1 MQMASPILEPKTR
14 NKVKF
19 VYPDNPETDKIMED
33 LFNMDE
39 LECAFGG
46 RSQATFNINDY
57 AARMREDDNK
67 MPLFWSPEN
76 SALASE
82 PYVMKN
88 HGNQQC
94 SSGLR
99 TEETALDKI
108 EETENVSE
116 KSEESESTS
125 EEKEEN
131 EAASEE
137 RGQPEILSEKSR
149 ETETGS
155 VKDESET
162 ISKKKEEFESSTI
175 KLTISPGEGITSSDK
190 VGSSSDP

>member
-1 MQMASPILEPKTR
+1 MASPILEPKTR

-57 AARMREDDNK
+57 AARMREDDIK

-82 PYVMKN
+82 PYLMKN
-88 HGNQQC
+88 HRSQQC
-94 SSGLR
+94 SSGLK
-99 TEETALDKI
+99 TEETELDKN
-108 EETENVSE
+108 EETETVSE
-116 KSEESESTS
+116 KSGETETSS
-125 EEKEEN
+125 EEKDEI
-131 EAASEE
+131 
-137 RGQPEILSEKSR
+137 EILSEKMR
-149 ETETGS
+149 ETEMDS
-155 VKDESET
+155 VKDETETKSE
-162 ISKKKEEFESSTI
+162 KKEATESSTF
-175 KLTISPGEGITSSDK
+175 KLTSSPGEGITSADK
-190 VGSSSDP
+190 GGSSSDP

>member
-76 SALASE
+76 SALALE
-82 PYVMKN
+82 PYLMKN
-88 HGNQQC
+88 HSNQQC
-94 SSGLR
+94 SGLR

-108 EETENVSE
+108 EETENVSD

-125 EEKEEN
+125 EEKEET

-137 RGQPEILSEKSR
+137 REQTEILSEKSR
-149 ETETGS
+149 ETGTASVNDET
-155 VKDESET
+155 ET
-162 ISKKKEEFESSTI
+162 ISKNKEESESGTV
-175 KLTISPGEGITSSDK
+175 KLTTSPGEGITSSDK
-190 VGSSSDP
+190 GGSSSDP